1 MTRPSWLSIFG
12 YTAIVAAI
20 LFGVFSLGDGAS
32 DPSATM
38 APDIHFRR

>member
-1 MTRPSWLSIFG
+1 MRPSWLSIFG

-20 LFGVFSLGDGAS
+20 LFGVFSLSDGTS
-32 DPSATM
+32 DQSATM